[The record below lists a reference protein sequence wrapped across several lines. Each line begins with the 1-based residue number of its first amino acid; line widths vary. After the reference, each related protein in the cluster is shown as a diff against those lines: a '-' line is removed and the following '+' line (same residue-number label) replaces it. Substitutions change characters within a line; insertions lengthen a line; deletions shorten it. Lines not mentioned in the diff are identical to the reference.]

1 MCSKSMPMKDHSS
14 LANQLAWWVVCV
26 VYILSK
32 LKDSF
37 SCSLLYYVKTI
48 EDFDTIQCVICV
60 VFVRGLLIQ
69 PSCVRLTWYIFLSL
83 KELRSPSQATMTPEL
98 VDRTLQSGLR
108 WFSFSLPNCV
118 SPPQHS
124 NHAIVFYAIFLNCP
138 RSIHS
143 IAISPWNIYFL
154 FSLDILASLMSESII
169 NYSK

>member
-14 LANQLAWWVVCV
+14 LANQLAWWVVYV
-26 VYILSK
+26 AYILSK

-37 SCSLLYYVKTI
+37 SCSFLYYVKTI
-48 EDFDTIQCVICV
+48 KDFDTIQCVIFFVC
-60 VFVRGLLIQ
+60 VRGLLIQ

-118 SPPQHS
+118 FPHPTFESCNCFLCNVSLLPLLYILLLVLLGTFISCFPW
-124 NHAIVFYAIFLNCP
+124 IF
-138 RSIHS
+138 
-143 IAISPWNIYFL
+143 
-154 FSLDILASLMSESII
+154 
-169 NYSK
+169 